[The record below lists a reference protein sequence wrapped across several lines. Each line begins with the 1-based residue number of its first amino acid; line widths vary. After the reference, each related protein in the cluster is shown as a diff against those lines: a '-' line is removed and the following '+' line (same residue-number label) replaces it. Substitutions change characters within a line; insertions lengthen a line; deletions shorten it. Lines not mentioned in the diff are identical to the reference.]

1 MVLGAASESVSLAQ
15 EHTRQSIISESVCLL
30 LTELGPQVTPGPV
43 CCVLP
48 SESQV
53 PAYGG
58 DEVTTKQGNIRSEPP
73 KRLWVGIIVQW
84 EPGLVVPGD
93 LTGQRRWQMLPW
105 L

>member
-1 MVLGAASESVSLAQ
+1 MVLGTASEPVSLAQ
-15 EHTRQSIISESVCLL
+15 GHVRQSIISESVCLL
-30 LTELGPQVTPGPV
+30 LTELGPQVSAGPV

-53 PAYGG
+53 PAHGG
-58 DEVTTKQGNIRSEPP
+58 DEVTTKQGNIQSEPP
-73 KRLWVGIIVQW
+73 KRLWVGIIIQW

-93 LTGQRRWQMLPW
+93 LTGQRRWQTLPW